1 MNVMLIAEEI
11 SGYFSGYEQ
20 VQAVVLS
27 GSRTA
32 AITDKSSDIDL
43 YVFTT
48 DAIPLDEREKIM
60 QKRGATRSNLNLQFW
75 DPGDEWFDARSGIE
89 IDVMYWDVNW
99 IRSMLDNVLVHQ
111 QASMGY
117 TTCFWRT
124 IYYAVPLFD
133 RDGWF
138 KALQESTKVPYP
150 EALRSEIISKNFSV
164 LRQVIPSYLVQIE
177 KAVQRNDLISVNHRL
192 AAFLASYFDVL
203 FAYNRVLH
211 PGEKRLLSFA
221 KENCTSLPQ
230 DMEQQI
236 TAAMQSAV
244 DGSALIAVLNQL
256 VDNLENMLRL
266 TESI

>member
-1 MNVMLIAEEI
+1 MIILIAEEI

-20 VQAVVLS
+20 VQAVAMG

-32 AITDKSSDIDL
+32 GTTDKSSDIDL

-48 DAIPLDEREKIM
+48 DAIPLEEREKIM
-60 QKRGATRSNLNLQFW
+60 QKRGATRSNLDLKFW
-75 DPGDEWFDARSGIE
+75 DPGDEWFDAHSGIE

-99 IRSMLDNVLVHQ
+99 ISSMLDNVLVYQ

-124 IYYAVPLFD
+124 IQKAVPLFD
-133 RDGWF
+133 RSGWF
-138 KALQESTKVPYP
+138 EALQESTMVPYP
-150 EALRSEIISKNFSV
+150 EKLRSEIISKNFSV
-164 LRQVIPSYLVQIE
+164 LREVIPSYLVQIE
-177 KAVQRNDLISVNHRL
+177 KAVQRDDLVSVNHRL

-203 FAYNRVLH
+203 FAANRVLH
-211 PGEKRLLSFA
+211 PGEKRMLSFA
-221 KENCTSLPQ
+221 IENCPILPQ
-230 DMEQQI
+230 EMERQI
-236 TAAMQSAV
+236 TAALQSAG
-244 DGSALIAVLNQL
+244 DISSLPGVLNQL

>member
-1 MNVMLIAEEI
+1 MDDMLIAEEI
-11 SGYFSGYEQ
+11 SSYFSGYEQ
-20 VQAVVLS
+20 VQAVTMG
-27 GSRTA
+27 GSRATMT
-32 AITDKSSDIDL
+32 TDKSSDIDI

-48 DAIPLDEREKIM
+48 DAIPLEEREKIM

-124 IYYAVPLFD
+124 IQKAIPLFD
-133 RDGWF
+133 RSGWF
-138 KALQESTKVPYP
+138 KALQESAMVPYP
-150 EALRSEIISKNFSV
+150 ERLRSEIISKNFSV

-177 KAVQRNDLISVNHRL
+177 KAVQRNDLVSVNHRL

-203 FAYNRVLH
+203 FATNRVLH

-230 DMEQQI
+230 DMELQI
-236 TAAMQSAV
+236 TAALQAAG
-244 DGSALIAVLNQL
+244 DGSTLLDVLNKL

>member
-1 MNVMLIAEEI
+1 MDDRLIAEEI

-20 VQAVVLS
+20 VQAVALS
-27 GSRTA
+27 GSRSAT
-32 AITDKSSDIDL
+32 ITDKRSDIDL

-48 DAIPLDEREKIM
+48 AAIPLEEREKIM
-60 QKRGATRSNLNLQFW
+60 QKRGVTRSNLNLQFW
-75 DPGDEWFDARSGIE
+75 DVGDEWFDAPSGIE

-124 IYYAVPLFD
+124 IQKAVPMFD
-133 RDGWF
+133 RSGWF
-138 KALQESTKVPYP
+138 QALQESTMVPYP
-150 EALRSEIISKNFSV
+150 EGLRSEIINKNFSV
-164 LRQVIPSYLVQIE
+164 LREVIPSYLSQIE
-177 KAVQRNDLISVNHRL
+177 KAIQRNDLVSVNHRL

-203 FAYNRVLH
+203 FATNRVLH

-221 KENCTSLPQ
+221 KENCEVLPR

-236 TAAMQSAV
+236 TAALQAAG
-244 DGSALIAVLNQL
+244 DGSALSGVLNHL
-256 VDNLENMLRL
+256 VDNMESILGL